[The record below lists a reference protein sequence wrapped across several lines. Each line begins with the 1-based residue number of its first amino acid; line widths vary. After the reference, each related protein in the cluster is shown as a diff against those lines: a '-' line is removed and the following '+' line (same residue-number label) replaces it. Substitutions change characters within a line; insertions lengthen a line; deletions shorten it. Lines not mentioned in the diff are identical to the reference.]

1 MNEATRIAGI
11 LGLTSSKGMV
21 APMRSAP
28 LFVPSVVA
36 RREMN
41 ALVNMDHADSGR
53 LRSLAG
59 QDRLDAMPL
68 RVGRWSPVSDRDDPA
83 DPVGSL

>member
-1 MNEATRIAGI
+1 M
-11 LGLTSSKGMV
+11 
-21 APMRSAP
+21 
-28 LFVPSVVA
+28 
-36 RREMN
+36 EMN
-41 ALVNMDHADSGR
+41 ALVNMDHADAGR

-83 DPVGSL
+83 SRRQKLGTARS